1 MAKISSSKNVSP
13 NSVKLKQTASQ
24 TVGPYFAYGLVPS
37 QYGFDYPSL
46 FGAEL
51 VSAATAGEHITIT
64 GCVFDG
70 AGKPIMDALLEISQA
85 DAKGKF
91 VNTRAQKIKTGFS
104 GFGRCGTGTLAGN
117 HYMFKTIKP
126 GAIGAGQAPF
136 VDLIVTM
143 RGLLNHLFTRI
154 YFSDEAT
161 ANATDKVLLSVPA
174 ERRASLIAKRA
185 EADGQVQYRFDIHM
199 QGDDETVFFDA

>member
-1 MAKISSSKNVSP
+1 MASIRSSKNLVAK
-13 NSVKLKQTASQ
+13 NVKLKQTTSQ

-51 VSAATAGEHITIT
+51 VSGATVGEHITIT
-64 GCVFDG
+64 GQVFDG
-70 AGKPIMDALLEISQA
+70 TGKPILDALLEISQA

-91 VNTRAQKIKTGFS
+91 VSTRAQKIKTGFR
-104 GFGRCGTGTLAGN
+104 GFGRCGTGTLDGN
-117 HYMFKTIKP
+117 HYLFKTIKP

-154 YFSDEAT
+154 YFSDEAA
-161 ANATDKVLLSVPA
+161 ANANDKVLLSVPV
-174 ERRASLIAKRA
+174 ERRASLIAQRSETA
-185 EADGQVQYRFDIHM
+185 GHVQYRFDIHM
-199 QGDDETVFFDA
+199 QGDHETVFFDA